1 MLAVCR
7 RPFLI
12 TFFKSCVGALLLVTS
27 NQVSHYAS
35 KNSRLNMVQVAD
47 QYAKASAYFC
57 KLA

>member
-1 MLAVCR
+1 MLVVCR

-12 TFFKSCVGALLLVTS
+12 TFFKNCVGASLLGTS

-35 KNSRLNMVQVAD
+35 KSSRLNMVQVAD
-47 QYAKASAYFC
+47 QYAKASAYCC